1 MSERPFADLY
11 IDASNA
17 IEHALA
23 RHGAE
28 ARGGV
33 AAVRAASQAVLLH
46 DARTSTDFR
55 LAFQW
60 VAEEIPYDTVI
71 VREPS

>member
-1 MSERPFADLY
+1 MM
-11 IDASNA
+11 
-17 IEHALA
+17 
-23 RHGAE
+23 
-28 ARGGV
+28 
-33 AAVRAASQAVLLH
+33 AVRAASQAVLRH

-55 LAFQW
+55 LAFQG